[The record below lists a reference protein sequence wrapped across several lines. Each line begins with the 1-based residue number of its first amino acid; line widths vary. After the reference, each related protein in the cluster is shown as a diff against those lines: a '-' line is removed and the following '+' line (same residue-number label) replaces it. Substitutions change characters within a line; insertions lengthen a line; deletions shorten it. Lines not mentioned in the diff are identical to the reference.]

1 MPDFACLKGDRKS
14 HQSAQS
20 SSGGSLGARTERVSG
35 LEPARL
41 SSGLPTIGDSCDN
54 CGEHRTEG
62 GVTCATGEQKQ
73 ISYSV
78 KYFNYTVSTS
88 EDECDN
94 VTVSLNRMKIRR
106 SSRERNENLIK
117 EKDRQA

>member
-1 MPDFACLKGDRKS
+1 MRA
-14 HQSAQS
+14 
-20 SSGGSLGARTERVSG
+20 ERVSG
-35 LEPARL
+35 LEPSRL
-41 SSGLPTIGDSCDN
+41 SSIGDSCDN
-54 CGEHRTEG
+54 CGELRTEG
-62 GVTCATGEQKQ
+62 GVNNATGEKQ

-106 SSRERNENLIK
+106 SSRERNENLK
-117 EKDRQA
+117 DKDRHA

>member
-1 MPDFACLKGDRKS
+1 LD
-14 HQSAQS
+14 
-20 SSGGSLGARTERVSG
+20 
-35 LEPARL
+35 PAL
-41 SSGLPTIGDSCDN
+41 SSGLSSIGDSCDN

-62 GVTCATGEQKQ
+62 VNSAAGEHQ

-88 EDECDN
+88 EDESDI
-94 VTVSLNRMKIRR
+94 VTLSLNRMKIRR
-106 SSRERNENLIK
+106 SSRERNENLK